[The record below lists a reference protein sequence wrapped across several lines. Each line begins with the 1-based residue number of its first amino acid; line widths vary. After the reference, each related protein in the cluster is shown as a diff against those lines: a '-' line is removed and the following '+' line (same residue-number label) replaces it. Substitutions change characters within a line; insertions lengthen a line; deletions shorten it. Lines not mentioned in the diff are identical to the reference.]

1 MATSSL
7 IPPKAVMAA
16 CKKALALK
24 DDFAGKGL
32 RPHTVQW
39 AQHLAAGKPVPL
51 EEARRMRA
59 YFRRHKVDQRPGWDK
74 PPTPGYVAW
83 LMWGG
88 DAGFAWAERH
98 VARSEQTGQTPAG
111 RAKDAIRPP
120 GAKKK
125 KAATRRKSKT
135 TTRKASGGRKKAKS
149 TRPTSG

>member
-1 MATSSL
+1 MATPSST
-7 IPPKAVMAA
+7 PPKAVIAA

-24 DDFAGKGL
+24 DEYAGKGL

-39 AQHLAAGKPVPL
+39 AQHLAAGKQASP
-51 EEARRMRA
+51 EQARRMRA
-59 YFRRHKVDQRPGWDK
+59 YFRRHKVDKRAGWDK

-88 DAGFAWAERH
+88 DAGFRWAEQR
-98 VARSEQTGQTPAG
+98 VAHDEQDGEKSQG

-125 KAATRRKSKT
+125 KKATAKAAAPAR
-135 TTRKASGGRKKAKS
+135 APGRKKKKAASKR
-149 TRPTSG
+149 TVRR